1 MDPGINGCAHHVCF
15 PVYSSPTLYFLLLH
29 IPQYIFL
36 LLFIIVFCL
45 FFISF
50 PPLFLYQN
58 HMSISNP
65 EKERI
70 VINNKVISLQ
80 PHPFVSSLFFIII
93 FSIHFPKK
101 AFFLRISDCNLALSL
116 QLKGMLR
123 IFSISRQKRNIFFFI
138 AYGEILNFLF
148 S

>member
-1 MDPGINGCAHHVCF
+1 MSV
-15 PVYSSPTLYFLLLH
+15 FLCILL
-29 IPQYIFL
+29 QLYIFCCFISPNIYFCYF
-36 LLFIIVFCL
+36 FIIVFCL

-50 PPLFLYQN
+50 PPLFLHQN

-70 VINNKVISLQ
+70 VINNEVISLQ

-123 IFSISRQKRNIFFFI
+123 IFSISRQKRNIFLFI
-138 AYGEILNFLF
+138 AYGEIFNFLL